1 MTAGAHEEDARHGA
15 MLDEWLHD
23 PGRGRE
29 ASRLGESF
37 VTAPGSD
44 PAGGTPVERSAQR
57 RHGDVTHVWRFSR

>member
-1 MTAGAHEEDARHGA
+1 

-37 VTAPGSD
+37 VTAPGDD